1 MIMESSYNFPTE
13 DIPSITLQLLVD
25 SFAFQQA
32 ATAIIIEHL
41 NLPELE
47 KDEITKEISKE
58 KMVIKEQI
66 LQSLYG
72 SFGSTP
78 NV

>member
-1 MIMESSYNFPTE
+1 MENSYDFPPE
-13 DIPSITLQLLVD
+13 NIPNITLRLLID
-25 SFAFQQA
+25 FCAFQQA

-47 KDEITKEISKE
+47 KEEITKEIFEE

-72 SFGSTP
+72 SFGRTP
-78 NV
+78 QL